1 MKIYQAVFLNE
12 TIGFFASE
20 IKAINTI
27 INMVKNQFK
36 NEWTEAAI
44 EEWINLFIKEPY
56 DDCNG
61 IWTEEHTVDMDMSL
75 EGEYV

>member
-12 TIGFFASE
+12 TIGFFVSE

-44 EEWINLFIKEPY
+44 EEWINLFMEDQY

-61 IWTEEHTVDMDMSL
+61 IWTEEHTVDMDTSL
-75 EGEYV
+75 EDEYV

>member
-1 MKIYQAVFLNE
+1 
-12 TIGFFASE
+12 
-20 IKAINTI
+20 
-27 INMVKNQFK
+27 MVKNQFK
-36 NEWTEAAI
+36 DEWTEAAI
-44 EEWINLFIKEPY
+44 EEWINLFMEEPY